1 MRSSLWR
8 RLVWLFL
15 ILAFFSLLFFLFRK
29 TCVIRFTNRTRGETF
44 FSREVSPGDRF
55 TLKYVHSVQK
65 TPVYEVFSIDERGA
79 VVLQETRVKSLGYG
93 LPAPTPKDHY
103 LLEREFLVIRDM
115 NRRIGTLLIRISFH
129 QPMELSFGERM
140 FDLQQ
145 CGQAGD
151 LIEVRALCVRRIASI
166 IGGWGKGP

>member
-1 MRSSLWR
+1 LRLSLWR
-8 RLVWLFL
+8 RLVWLLL
-15 ILAFFSLLFFLFRK
+15 IVGFFSLLFFLFRK
-29 TCVIRFTNRTRGETF
+29 TCVIRFTNRTRGQTF

-65 TPVYEVFSIDERGA
+65 TPVYEIYSIDERGA

-151 LIEVRALCVRRIASI
+151 LIEVRALCVRRISSI
-166 IGGWGKGP
+166 IGGRGKGP